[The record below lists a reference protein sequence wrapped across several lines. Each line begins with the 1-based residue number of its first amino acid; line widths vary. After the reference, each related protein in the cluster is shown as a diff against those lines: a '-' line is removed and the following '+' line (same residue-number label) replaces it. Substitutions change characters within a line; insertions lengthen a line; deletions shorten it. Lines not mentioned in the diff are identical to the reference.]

1 MMKKINTE
9 LVVGIFMI
17 AGFLAFVYLSTQMGE
32 FSIFSLERNY
42 RVVAEFDSV
51 TGLKVGAGIEIAG
64 VNIGKVSSITL
75 GEDDLAKVTM
85 LVNRE
90 VKITKDAIASIRTRG
105 LIGDKYIKITRGAD
119 EEMLQDGEVIFDTE
133 SSIDIEELVSKYIFE
148 SD

>member
-1 MMKKINTE
+1 MKKINTE
-9 LVVGIFMI
+9 LVVGLFMI

-32 FSIFSLERNY
+32 FSVFSLERNY
-42 RVVAEFDSV
+42 RIIAEFDNV

-64 VNIGKVSSITL
+64 VNVGKVSSITL

-90 VKITKDAIASIRTRG
+90 VKITNDAIASIRTQG
-105 LIGDKYIKITRGAD
+105 LIGDKYIKITPGAD
-119 EEMLQDGEVIFDTE
+119 EAMLQDGEVIFDTE